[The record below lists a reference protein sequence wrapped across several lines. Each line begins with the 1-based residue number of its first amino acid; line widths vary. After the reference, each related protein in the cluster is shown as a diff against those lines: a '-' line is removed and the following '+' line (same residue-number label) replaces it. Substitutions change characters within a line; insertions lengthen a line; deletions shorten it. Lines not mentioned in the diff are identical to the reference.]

1 MLFSSPYRPHR
12 PRRSRS
18 VLTDGMAKG
27 ILSRANL
34 TWNDGGYRVQGRII
48 GWKRT
53 DSGTLGAVVAYPVT
67 GARHLWRVNLATGGA
82 KHLCRL
88 A

>member
-1 MLFSSPYRPHR
+1 
-12 PRRSRS
+12 
-18 VLTDGMAKG
+18 MAKR

-34 TWNDGGYRVQGRII
+34 SWNDGGLRVQGRII

-67 GARHLWRVNLATGGA
+67 GARHLWRVNLTSGGA

>member
-1 MLFSSPYRPHR
+1 MLFAPPRRPSY
-12 PRRSRS
+12 RSRS
-18 VLTDGMAKG
+18 VLTDGKAKR
-27 ILSRANL
+27 ILSRAKL
-34 TWNDGGYRVQGRII
+34 AWNDGGYRVRGRII

-67 GARHLWRVNLATGGA
+67 GARHLWRVNLTTGGA
-82 KHLCRL
+82 KHICRL